1 MQETNI
7 KELKIR
13 LELLQEKVWTNE
25 DKIKTHLASILEQE
39 TELMRLRK
47 LVEILQH
54 EFSILE
60 KDIVQLKEKGGKK

>member
-1 MQETNI
+1 MPETNI
-7 KELKIR
+7 KDLNIR

-25 DKIKTHLASILEQE
+25 DKIKTHMESILEQE
-39 TELMRLRK
+39 SELMRLRK

-60 KDIVQLKEKGGKK
+60 KDIVQLNEKGGKK

>member
-1 MQETNI
+1 MPETNI
-7 KELKIR
+7 KALNIR

-25 DKIKTHLASILEQE
+25 DKIKTHLESILEQE

-60 KDIVQLKEKGGKK
+60 KDIVQLNEKGGKK

>member
-7 KELKIR
+7 KDLKIR

-25 DKIKTHLASILEQE
+25 DKIKTHLESILEQE
-39 TELMRLRK
+39 SELKRLRK
-47 LVEILQH
+47 LVEILQY

-60 KDIVQLKEKGGKK
+60 KDIVQLNKNGGKK

>member
-1 MQETNI
+1 MPETNI
-7 KELKIR
+7 EDLNIR

-25 DKIKTHLASILEQE
+25 DKIKTHLENILEQE
-39 TELMRLRK
+39 TELKRLRK
-47 LVEILQH
+47 LVEILQY

>member
-1 MQETNI
+1 MPKSNI
-7 KELKIR
+7 KELNIR

-25 DKIKTHLASILEQE
+25 DKIKTHLESILEQE

-60 KDIVQLKEKGGKK
+60 KDIVKLNEKGGKK

>member
-25 DKIKTHLASILEQE
+25 DKIKTHLESILEQE